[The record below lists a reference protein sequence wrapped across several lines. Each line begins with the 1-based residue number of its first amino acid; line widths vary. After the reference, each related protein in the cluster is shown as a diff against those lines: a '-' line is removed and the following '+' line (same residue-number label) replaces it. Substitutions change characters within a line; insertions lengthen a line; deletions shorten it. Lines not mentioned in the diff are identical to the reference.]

1 MAARVSASKAN
12 KKTEVQSHKQE
23 LRTEVQE
30 FKRRRILEQSREL
43 FFAQGYE
50 ATTLDTI
57 AAELKVT
64 KPFLYSYFRN
74 KSEILNAICEIG
86 IRAPLAA
93 LDEALSTKLP
103 PGEKL
108 RLAVERVT
116 QVVLQNQQCIVVYR
130 REEMNLEPAEGQVL
144 ADLKLEFDRK
154 LSALLQEGAKRG
166 EFTFDDPDFTA
177 LSIGGLL
184 TWAALWWRPA
194 MGRWSQTDVVMHM
207 IRNVERMVGRKPR
220 SNGPT

>member
-12 KKTEVQSHKQE
+12 KKTEVQSHKHE

-57 AAELKVT
+57 AAELRVT

-86 IRAPLAA
+86 IRSPLAA

-103 PGEKL
+103 PGKSCVWRSSESLPRYYKTSN
-108 RLAVERVT
+108 ASW
-116 QVVLQNQQCIVVYR
+116 CIGAR
-130 REEMNLEPAEGQVL
+130 R
-144 ADLKLEFDRK
+144 
-154 LSALLQEGAKRG
+154 
-166 EFTFDDPDFTA
+166 
-177 LSIGGLL
+177 
-184 TWAALWWRPA
+184 
-194 MGRWSQTDVVMHM
+194 
-207 IRNVERMVGRKPR
+207 
-220 SNGPT
+220 

>member
-1 MAARVSASKAN
+1 MAARVSASRAN
-12 KKTEVQSHKQE
+12 KKTEVPSHKHE

-86 IRAPLAA
+86 IRSPLAA
-93 LDEALSTKLP
+93 LDEALATKLP

-108 RLAVERVT
+108 RLAIERVT
-116 QVVLQNQQCIVVYR
+116 QAVLVNQQCIVVYR
-130 REEMNLEPAEGQVL
+130 REEMNLEPEEAHVL
-144 ADLKLEFDRK
+144 MELKQEFDRK
-154 LSALLQEGAKRG
+154 LSSLLQDGAKRG
-166 EFTFDDPDFTA
+166 EFAFDDPDFTA
-177 LSIGGLL
+177 VSIGGLL
-184 TWAALWWRPA
+184 TWVALWYRP
-194 MGRWSQTDVVMHM
+194 MNRWSQTDVVMHT
-207 IRNVERMVGRKPR
+207 IRNVERMVGRKIKA
-220 SNGPT
+220 

>member
-12 KKTEVQSHKQE
+12 KKTEVQSHKHE

-74 KSEILNAICEIG
+74 KSEIHQ
-86 IRAPLAA
+86 RAFVRSASARRWPRSTKR
-93 LDEALSTKLP
+93 LSTKLP

-108 RLAVERVT
+108 RSAIERVT
-116 QVVLQNQQCIVVYR
+116 SAVLQNQQCIVVYR
-130 REEMNLEPAEGQVL
+130 REEMNLEPEEYQIL

-154 LSALLQEGAKRG
+154 LSSLLVEGAKRG
-166 EFTFDDPDFTA
+166 EFSFDDPDFTA

-184 TWAALWWRPA
+184 TWAALWWRP

-207 IRNVERMVGRKPR
+207 IRNVERMVGRKAR
-220 SNGPT
+220 PTSAS

>member
-1 MAARVSASKAN
+1 MAARASASRAN
-12 KKTEVQSHKQE
+12 KRSEVQSHKLE

-43 FFAQGYE
+43 FFEQGYE

-57 AAELKVT
+57 AAQLKVT

-86 IRAPLAA
+86 TRAPLAA
-93 LDEALSTKLP
+93 LDEALATKLP
-103 PGEKL
+103 PAEKL

-116 QVVLQNQQCIVVYR
+116 TAALENQQCIVVYC
-130 REEMNLEPAEGQVL
+130 REEMNLDPEEAQIL
-144 ADLKLEFDRK
+144 TDLKQEFDRK

-166 EFTFDDPDFTA
+166 EFTIDDADFTA
-177 LSIGGLL
+177 LSIAGLIH
-184 TWAALWWRPA
+184 WAALWWRPT
-194 MGRWSQTDVVMHM
+194 MSRWSQTDVVMHM
-207 IRNVERMVGRKPR
+207 IRNVERMVGRKARVP
-220 SNGPT
+220 GAI

>member
-12 KKTEVQSHKQE
+12 KKTEVQSHKHE

-86 IRAPLAA
+86 IRSPLAA
-93 LDEALSTKLP
+93 LDEALTTKLP

-108 RLAVERVT
+108 RLAIERVT
-116 QVVLQNQQCIVVYR
+116 SAVLQNQQCIVVYR
-130 REEMNLEPAEGQVL
+130 REEMNLEPEEYQIL

-154 LSALLQEGAKRG
+154 LSSLLVEGAKRG
-166 EFTFDDPDFTA
+166 EFQFDDPDFTA

-184 TWAALWWRPA
+184 TWAALWWRP

-207 IRNVERMVGRKPR
+207 IRNVERMVGRKAR
-220 SNGPT
+220 PTSPS

>member
-1 MAARVSASKAN
+1 MAARVGASKAN

-93 LDEALSTKLP
+93 LDEALATRQA
-103 PGEKL
+103 PGDKL
-108 RLAVERVT
+108 RLAIERVT
-116 QVVLQNQQCIVVYR
+116 TTALVNQQCIVVYR
-130 REEMNLEPAEGQVL
+130 REEMNLDPEEAQIL
-144 ADLKLEFDRK
+144 ADLKREFDRK
-154 LSALLQEGAKRG
+154 LSGLLQEGAKRG

-177 LSIGGLL
+177 LAIAGLI
-184 TWAALWWRPA
+184 TWSALWWRPA
-194 MGRWSQTDVVMHM
+194 MGRWSQTDVVMHI
-207 IRNVERMVGRKPR
+207 IRNVERMVGRKVR
-220 SNGPT
+220 TGSL

>member
-12 KKTEVQSHKQE
+12 KKTEVQSHKHE

-86 IRAPLAA
+86 IRAPLAV
-93 LDEALSTKLP
+93 LDEVLSSKLP

-108 RLAVERVT
+108 RLATERLTSKARNAVNSHST
-116 QVVLQNQQCIVVYR
+116 ILISPQFRSEACSRGLRCGGGRSVAGR
-130 REEMNLEPAEGQVL
+130 R
-144 ADLKLEFDRK
+144 
-154 LSALLQEGAKRG
+154 
-166 EFTFDDPDFTA
+166 
-177 LSIGGLL
+177 
-184 TWAALWWRPA
+184 
-194 MGRWSQTDVVMHM
+194 QT
-207 IRNVERMVGRKPR
+207 
-220 SNGPT
+220 S

>member
-1 MAARVSASKAN
+1 MTARVSASKAN
-12 KKTEVQSHKQE
+12 KKTEVQSHKHE

-30 FKRRRILEQSREL
+30 FKRRRILEQAREL

-86 IRAPLAA
+86 IRSPLAA

-108 RLAVERVT
+108 RLAIERLT
-116 QVVLQNQQCIVVYR
+116 TTVLQNQQCIVVYR
-130 REEMNLEPAEGQVL
+130 REEMNLEPEEAQVL
-144 ADLKLEFDRK
+144 VDLKQQFDRK
-154 LSALLQEGAKRG
+154 LSSLLQEGAKRG
-166 EFTFDDPDFTA
+166 EFVFDDPDFTTV
-177 LSIGGLL
+177 SIGGLL
-184 TWAALWWRPA
+184 TWAALWWQP

-220 SNGPT
+220 I

>member
-12 KKTEVQSHKQE
+12 KKTEVQSHKHE

-86 IRAPLAA
+86 IRAPLAV
-93 LDEALSTKLP
+93 LDEVLSSKLS

-108 RLAVERVT
+108 RLAIERLT
-116 QVVLQNQQCIVVYR
+116 STVLQNQQCIVVYR
-130 REEMNLEPAEGQVL
+130 REEMNLEPEEAQILME
-144 ADLKLEFDRK
+144 LKQEFDRK

-177 LSIGGLL
+177 VSIGGLL
-184 TWAALWWRPA
+184 TWAALWWRPL
-194 MGRWSQTDVVMHM
+194 GRWSQTDVVMHM
-207 IRNVERMVGRKPR
+207 IRNIERMVGRR
-220 SNGPT
+220 ARLQA